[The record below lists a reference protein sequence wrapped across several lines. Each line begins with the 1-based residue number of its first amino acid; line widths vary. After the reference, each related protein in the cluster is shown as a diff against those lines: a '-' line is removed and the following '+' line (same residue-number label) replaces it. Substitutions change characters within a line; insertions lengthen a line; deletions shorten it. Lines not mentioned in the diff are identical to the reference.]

1 MEDGNLKQAGL
12 MDSNQ
17 TDRLRSV
24 LVGRRRVGNQSLEL
38 MILGYAS
45 LDEADRAFAQR
56 LPGVIHLE

>member
-1 MEDGNLKQAGL
+1 

-24 LVGRRRVGNQSLEL
+24 LVGRRIVGNQSLEL
-38 MILGYAS
+38 MVTGYAS

-56 LPGVIHLE
+56 LPEMIHLEDGKKQKTES